1 VTTDG
6 HNRSMSTDGGKQVA
20 LTDSLNKLGGKQGQ
34 QGGVAAISQLFGT
47 NDLQGILSTLQSNG
61 MDQQVQSWVGNG
73 KNIPVSGSDIR
84 NVVDPQRLDQ
94 MARQQH
100 MSPDEMSDHV
110 AQALPHLV
118 DQATPNG
125 QVPRQGGSMD
135 SLMGMFKSKK

>member
-1 VTTDG
+1 MITI
-6 HNRSMSTDGGKQVA
+6 SMSTDGGKQVA

-61 MDQQVQSWVGNG
+61 MDQHVQSWVGKGQNM
-73 KNIPVSGSDIR
+73 PVSGADIR
-84 NVVDPQRLDQ
+84 NVLDSQRLTQ
-94 MARQQH
+94 MAQKQG

-110 AQALPHLV
+110 AQVLPHLV

-135 SLMGMFKSKK
+135 TLMSMFKSKA